1 MKEVYSLTDKL
12 CQILKA
18 NYYMNGSTLDYDYI
32 IEPGRKY
39 LKIVQVNNQKSVHA
53 FVDAKTGDLYKAH
66 SWKAPAKGVRFNL
79 FTDMAKLESIGK
91 ANRGM
96 WAGGY
101 LYR

>member
-1 MKEVYSLTDKL
+1 MNEVYALTDML

-39 LKIVQVNNQKSVHA
+39 LKIVQVNNQRSVHA
-53 FVDAKTGDLYKAH
+53 FVDAENGDLYKAH

-79 FTDMAKLESIGK
+79 FTDMPKLESIGK

>member
-18 NYYMNGSTLDYDYI
+18 NYYMNGSTLDYDFI

-39 LKIVQVNNQKSVHA
+39 LKVVMVSNQRSVHA
-53 FVDAKTGDLYKAH
+53 FVDAENGDLYKAK

-79 FTDMAKLESIGK
+79 FNDMAKLESIGK
-91 ANRGM
+91 ASRGM